1 MESVVRRIWTGICL
15 VATVVVGGCGGGE
28 MSMAEYVERF
38 NDIVQTANQQYGEFA
53 ASPQGRVL
61 VAEGE
66 EIGDFTP
73 QDLQAGLERI
83 GMIEGA
89 VLEAAAAIEPPERV
103 AEFHSFYFALSPF
116 TDAREALAAR
126 AGTAADWEE
135 LSATPE
141 MAAYRVAIAEDK
153 ARCIEFAATMD
164 ATGDGGAFGDMPW
177 VPSEL
182 TEAVDAVLGCE
193 QYPEHPEDLY
203 RPSVSTP

>member
-1 MESVVRRIWTGICL
+1 
-15 VATVVVGGCGGGE
+15 
-28 MSMAEYVERF
+28 MAEYVERF
-38 NDIVQTANQQYGEFA
+38 NDITEAAQRQYDEFA

-61 VAEGE
+61 VAESE
-66 EIGDFTP
+66 QLSELTP

-83 GMIEGA
+83 GRIELE
-89 VLEAAAAIEPPERV
+89 VLETAAAIDPPEQV
-103 AEFHSFYFALSPF
+103 AEFHSMYFALSPF

-141 MAAYRVAIAEDK
+141 MAAYRAAIAEDK
-153 ARCIEFAATMD
+153 EACNDFAATID
-164 ATGDGGAFGDMPW
+164 ATGDRAVFGDMPW

-182 TEAVDAVLGCE
+182 AEAFESVLGCE

-203 RPSVSTP
+203 RPPPSTP